1 MKLTYKVNTIL
12 IDEIREKMPIKKERE
27 NESIRLK
34 IDYEAQFPT
43 DPILNDK
50 IKKIIN

>member
-1 MKLTYKVNTIL
+1 MKLTYKVKTIL
-12 IDEIREKMPIKKERE
+12 VDEIKEKRSIKKERE

-43 DPILNDK
+43 DPMLNDK

>member
-34 IDYEAQFPT
+34 IDYETQFPT
-43 DPILNDK
+43 YPMLNDK